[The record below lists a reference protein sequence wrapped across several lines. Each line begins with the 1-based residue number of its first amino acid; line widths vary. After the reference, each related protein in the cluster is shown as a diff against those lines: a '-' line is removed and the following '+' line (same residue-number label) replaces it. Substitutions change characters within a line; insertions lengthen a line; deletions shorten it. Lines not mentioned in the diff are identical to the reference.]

1 MGKQKQIDFSL
12 LELGSQVGTQ
22 QQWEKKVVLPNNIG
36 TADLM
41 VPKETEIDLDIY
53 AVAMKEGVSISI
65 SGQTLAV
72 GECVRC
78 LRPTER
84 KLQIGGS
91 RVYYYPEILNQIL
104 SDLGEDDEDEDI
116 DESYQLD
123 ISGNIDLEPLLIDL
137 IIPQFPYQV
146 LCREDCEG
154 LCDNCGTPWDEL
166 PVTHRHEIID
176 SRWSQLA
183 DFFTEHNDKDE

>member
-12 LELGSQVGTQ
+12 LELGSQLGAQ

-36 TADLM
+36 TVDLT

-84 KLQIGGS
+84 KLQIEGT
-91 RVYYYPEILNQIL
+91 RIYYYPEILNQIL
-104 SDLGEDDEDEDI
+104 TDLGEDDEDDDI

-154 LCDNCGTPWDEL
+154 LCGNCGTPWDEL

-183 DFFTEHNDKDE
+183 DFFTEYNDKDE